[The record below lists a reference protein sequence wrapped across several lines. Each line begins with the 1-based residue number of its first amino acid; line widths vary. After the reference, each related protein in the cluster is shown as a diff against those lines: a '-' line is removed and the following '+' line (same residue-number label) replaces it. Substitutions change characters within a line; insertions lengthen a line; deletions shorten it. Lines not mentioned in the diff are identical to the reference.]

1 MEGTVMEQLMQE
13 LKEKIISSLKL
24 TDVAPGEIDDDAA
37 LIGEGL
43 GLDSIDTLEL
53 LVMLERDYRVTVPDV
68 NAGRRVF
75 SSVRSMAEHILRQ
88 QPAGSTG
95 NA

>member
-1 MEGTVMEQLMQE
+1 MEQLMQE
-13 LKEKIISSLKL
+13 IKGKIISSLKL
-24 TDVAPGEIDDDAA
+24 TDITPEEIDSDAP

-53 LVMLERDYRVTVPDV
+53 LVMLERDYRATVPDV

-75 SSVRSMAEHILRQ
+75 SSVRAMAKHITEQRKN
-88 QPAGSTG
+88 G
-95 NA
+95 

>member
-1 MEGTVMEQLMQE
+1 MEQLLRE
-13 LKEKIISSLKL
+13 LKEKIISSLRL
-24 TDVAPGEIDDDAA
+24 TDISPDEIDSDAP

-53 LVMLERDYRVTVPDV
+53 LVMLERDYRAAVPDV

-88 QPAGSTG
+88 RSAGSPGTV
-95 NA
+95 

>member
-1 MEGTVMEQLMQE
+1 MEALMQE

-24 TDVAPGEIDDDAA
+24 TDITPDEINVDEP

-53 LVMLERDYRVTVPDV
+53 LVMLERDYRATVPDV

-75 SSVRSMAEHILRQ
+75 ASVRSMAEHIREQ
-88 QPAGSTG
+88 QAV
-95 NA
+95 